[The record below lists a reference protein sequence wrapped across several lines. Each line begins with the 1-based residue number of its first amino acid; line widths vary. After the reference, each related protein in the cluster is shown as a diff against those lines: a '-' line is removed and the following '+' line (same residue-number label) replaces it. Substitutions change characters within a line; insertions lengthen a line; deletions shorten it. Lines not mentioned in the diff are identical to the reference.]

1 MRSRTVR
8 IISATLAWIGLIAAS
23 VFIFQSEQTQSR
35 ARSALRAFDLE
46 AREAAAAINDTRAG
60 QQAYVAAGQGVD
72 FWMPK
77 VAGHLETAQA
87 SVDQLRVLAAT
98 ASAREALMAAAS
110 HLTELAN
117 IDRRA
122 RDYLRSD
129 QPLMAGDVVFAG
141 GGETAAEALTLVDT
155 ARTAEQQGFDTSEAA
170 ARRLTM
176 AVGGITAGLAGLL
189 LVLAAF
195 SRPRVS
201 AEAAQSEEA
210 PSLGLSGYR
219 SGQPGAGLSDAPR
232 DSLPGLKAAAALCTE
247 MGRVKDLPG
256 LSMALGHAAEAM
268 DASGLVVWLGDARGA
283 DLRPVAAHGYSSDA
297 LARMPA
303 VARAA
308 NNAAAAAYRGGTL
321 QIVLARPGRSSGA
334 VVAPLMSPDGCIGAF
349 TAEIRSG
356 GETSDSAQAL
366 AEIFA
371 AQLVGVLAPPAA
383 DAQAD
388 IAATA

>member
-60 QQAYVAAGQGVD
+60 QQAYVAAGQGVE

-77 VAGHLETAQA
+77 VAGHLQTAQA

-98 ASAREALMAAAS
+98 ATAREALMAAAS

-117 IDRRA
+117 IDKRA

-129 QPLMAGDVVFAG
+129 QPLMASDVVFAG
-141 GGETAAEALTLVDT
+141 GGETATEALNLVDA
-155 ARTAEQQGFDTSEAA
+155 ARTAEQQGFETSEAT
-170 ARRLTM
+170 ARRLVM
-176 AVGGITAGLAGLL
+176 AIGGGTAGLAGLL
-189 LVLAAF
+189 LVLTAF
-195 SRPRVS
+195 SRPRIS
-201 AEAAQSEEA
+201 TEA
-210 PSLGLSGYR
+210 PAETTSVGLSGYQNAQ
-219 SGQPGAGLSDAPR
+219 SGAVPSDAPR
-232 DSLPGLKAAAALCTE
+232 DSLPGLRAAAALCTE

-268 DASGLVVWLGDARGA
+268 DASGLVVWVGDARGA
-283 DLRPVAAHGYSSDA
+283 DLRPVAAHGYSPDA

-303 VARAA
+303 VARGA

-321 QIVLARPGRSSGA
+321 QIVLARPGTSGGA

-371 AQLVGVLAPPAA
+371 AQLVGVLAPPPP

>member
-8 IISATLAWIGLIAAS
+8 ITSATLAWIGLIAAS

-46 AREAAAAINDTRAG
+46 AREAAAAINDVRVG

-98 ASAREALMAAAS
+98 ATAREALMAAAS

-117 IDRRA
+117 IDKRA

-129 QPLMAGDVVFAG
+129 QPLMASDVVFAG
-141 GGETAAEALTLVDT
+141 GGETAAEALNLVDT
-155 ARTAEQQGFDTSEAA
+155 ARTAEQQDFDTSEAA
-170 ARRLTM
+170 ARRLAM
-176 AVGGITAGLAGLL
+176 AIGGGTAGLVGLL

-195 SRPRVS
+195 SRPRAS
-201 AEAAQSEEA
+201 AEPQPGETPA
-210 PSLGLSGYR
+210 LGLSGYR
-219 SGQPGAGLSDAPR
+219 TAQPGAEPSDAPR
-232 DSLPGLKAAAALCTE
+232 NSLPGLRAAAALCTE
-247 MGRVKDLPG
+247 MGRVKDVPG

-268 DASGLVVWLGDARGA
+268 DASGLVVWLGDAKGA
-283 DLRPVAAHGYSSDA
+283 DLKPVAAHGYSPDV

-303 VARAA
+303 VARGA
-308 NNAAAAAYRGGTL
+308 NNAAAAAYRGGAL
-321 QIVLARPGRSSGA
+321 QIVLARPGTSSGA

-383 DAQAD
+383 ETQAD